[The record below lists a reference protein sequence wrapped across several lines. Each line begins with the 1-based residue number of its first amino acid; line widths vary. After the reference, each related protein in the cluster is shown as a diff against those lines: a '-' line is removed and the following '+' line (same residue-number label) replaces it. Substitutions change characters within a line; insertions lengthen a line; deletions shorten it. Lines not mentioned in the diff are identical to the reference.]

1 MLHTRRQDEQEGE
14 KIPDFTQRGNVQL
27 VSLLLRHCRQRE
39 RRRAEKTEQARQ
51 SVHCHITYNLCF
63 YVASLRR
70 CVRRKKLRPLNEHAA
85 L

>member
-39 RRRAEKTEQARQ
+39 RRRAEKTGQARPSGNCRLQ
-51 SVHCHITYNLCF
+51 L
-63 YVASLRR
+63 A
-70 CVRRKKLRPLNEHAA
+70 
-85 L
+85 